1 MRTGMLWFDNSP
13 RSLKDKVADAS
24 SFYKEK
30 YGELPTLCFVNPA
43 TLAGSE
49 TRSNGVEVRE
59 TRTVMPDHFW
69 IGVGLKDSAKTSGV
83 QA

>member
-13 RSLKDKVADAS
+13 RSLKEKVADAS

-30 YGELPTLCFVNPA
+30 YGQPPTLCYVNPA
-43 TLAGSE
+43 SLQGTE
-49 TRSNGVEVRE
+49 VRSNGVEVRE

-69 IGVGLKDSAKTSGV
+69 IGVDLKASPKRNGI